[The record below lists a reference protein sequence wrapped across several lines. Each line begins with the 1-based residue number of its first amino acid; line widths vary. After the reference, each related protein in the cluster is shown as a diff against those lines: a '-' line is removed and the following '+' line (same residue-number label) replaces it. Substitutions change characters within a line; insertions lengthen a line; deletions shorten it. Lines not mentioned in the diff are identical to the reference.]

1 MKSVTIPYRQ
11 EDHGDFDAEWPIQ
24 RKISGW
30 WYITGYFSEIGKPE
44 RLYSYQF
51 TVIRPILFGLSP
63 WLLQLAIT
71 DIQNDKHYFRQQVK
85 FLDKNIFVNETTVNF
100 GSMARLVRQQK
111 NMLLTIHNDL
121 FDLELDLN
129 KGKGATWHGDNGV
142 LVMGAPQKKKERTVY
157 YSYTNMPTTGKVTLH
172 TSEGE
177 NRKMQITGKSWFDR
191 QWGPYHLVDPMTHWE
206 WFSLRFFDDEEV
218 MLFAFPQCP
227 YFDGTYITKDK
238 KSQRVQNYSYTPKE
252 IVVVN
257 DTKFSK
263 GWNLIMPGIKEE
275 KYEIVP
281 LVDGQLNLAY
291 FELIADIVNNKG
303 KKVGYCV
310 VELLPGAR
318 NPEMKMKV
326 NLKKV

>member
-142 LVMGAPQKKKERTVY
+142 LVMGAP
-157 YSYTNMPTTGKVTLH
+157 
-172 TSEGE
+172 
-177 NRKMQITGKSWFDR
+177 
-191 QWGPYHLVDPMTHWE
+191 
-206 WFSLRFFDDEEV
+206 
-218 MLFAFPQCP
+218 
-227 YFDGTYITKDK
+227 
-238 KSQRVQNYSYTPKE
+238 PKE
-252 IVVVN
+252 E
-257 DTKFSK
+257 
-263 GWNLIMPGIKEE
+263 GAHCLLLIHQYAHNREGDSAYIRGRESENADYRK
-275 KYEIVP
+275 V
-281 LVDGQLNLAY
+281 LV
-291 FELIADIVNNKG
+291 
-303 KKVGYCV
+303 
-310 VELLPGAR
+310 
-318 NPEMKMKV
+318 
-326 NLKKV
+326 